1 MDYFHQLKVEVDVVR
16 SNEPLEK
23 IFEKEYQAVVLSP
36 GPERPENSK
45 NLLPVAEHYL
55 GKLPLLGIC
64 LGHQALGMLGKAP
77 LVKAEKPMHGKVSRV
92 RVHSSVL
99 FKDLPTH
106 FDVVRYHSLILEN
119 CPKGYDITAKTDQ
132 GEIMAIED
140 EELMA
145 HGIQFH
151 PEAIL
156 TQYGLDILRNWSSFY
171 NIV

>member
-23 IFEKEYQAVVLSP
+23 IIEKEYQAVVLSP

-45 NLLPVAEHYL
+45 NLLTVAEHYL

-64 LGHQALGMLGKAP
+64 LGHQALGLLGKAA
-77 LVKAEKPMHGKVSRV
+77 LVKAEKPMHGKVSQV
-92 RVHSSVL
+92 QVESSVL
-99 FKDLPTH
+99 FKDLPTQ
-106 FDVVRYHSLILEN
+106 FNVVRYHSLILEN
-119 CPKGYDITAKTDQ
+119 CPKGYDVTAKTYQ

-156 TQYGLDILRNWSSFY
+156 TQYGIDILRNWASFY